1 MSDRLEVF
9 QSQIGGAAADV
20 RPDVEIEYRKMFGGM
35 AAYARG
41 RVFAVTSSTGFG
53 LKLSEAD
60 RAEILQQP
68 DATYLHHDGD
78 PAPSKQYIEIPSQV
92 KDDPDRLAEW
102 VGRSITYALTLPLPK
117 KKPGRKQP

>member
-1 MSDRLEVF
+1 MTDRLEVF

-53 LKLSEAD
+53 LKLSEPD
-60 RAEILQQP
+60 RADILQVEG
-68 DATYLHHDGD
+68 AAYLHHDGD
-78 PAPSKQYIEIPSQV
+78 VVPSKQYIEIPAHI
-92 KDDPDRLAEW
+92 KTDPDRLAEW
-102 VGRSITYALTLPLPK
+102 VGRSIAYALTLPLPK
-117 KKPGRKQP
+117 RKSKR